1 MSKGASLFLGLA
13 LGASVAGHESSS
25 AARSSARPL
34 AATSLNYLNATL
46 QARNTISV
54 NVYSGSRSPL
64 NDIYV
69 ELLDDVNSTVNRQR
83 TTGSGRVMFSGLALG
98 RYRVRVLP
106 YGTEY
111 TEQVRDVEL
120 VNYSP
125 SSTGGSVDEQVDF
138 YLKARE
144 GVNSGPFA
152 APPGVVFVQDVPDG
166 AKRIYDK
173 GVLELRENKQ
183 KEGFESLRKAIEIF
197 PTYYAALE
205 RLGTEYVTVAGATPA
220 HYEAAR
226 VLLTKATEVN
236 RRGFPST
243 FGLGLAQYR
252 LKMTNEAVENLK
264 RATTLH
270 NQSVDAYLYLGLA
283 LNQAGKTAEAEA
295 TLKRASE
302 IGKGKAAEVHFQL
315 ARLYSGQN
323 RYSEAA
329 NELELYLKAKPG
341 TPDTDKM
348 KQTIQQLREKAAKK

>member
-1 MSKGASLFLGLA
+1 MSKGASLLLGLA
-13 LGASVAGHESSS
+13 LGASAVGYESIPN
-25 AARSSARPL
+25 ASARPL
-34 AATSLNYLNATL
+34 LATSLNYLNATL

-69 ELLDDVNSTVNRQR
+69 ELLDDVNSTINRQR
-83 TTGSGRVMFSGLALG
+83 TTGSGRVVFSGLTIG
-98 RYRVRVLP
+98 RYKVRVLP

-111 TEQVRDVEL
+111 SDQVRDVEL
-120 VNYSP
+120 VNYSMSP
-125 SSTGGSVDEQVDF
+125 NGGSVDEQVDF
-138 YLKARE
+138 YLRPRE
-144 GVNSGPFA
+144 GIGSGPFA

-166 AKRIYDK
+166 AKRMYDK
-173 GVLELRENKQ
+173 GVQELRENKQ
-183 KEGFESLRKAIEIF
+183 KEGFENLRKAIEIF

-205 RLGTEYVTVAGATPA
+205 RLGTEYIMVAGATPA

-226 VLLTKATEVN
+226 VLLMKATEVN

-252 LKMTNEAVENLK
+252 LKMTDAAVENLK

-270 NQSVDAYLYLGLA
+270 NKSADAYLYLGMA

-302 IGKGKAAEVHFQL
+302 ISKGKAAEVHFQL

-323 RYSEAA
+323 RYGEAA
-329 NELELYLKAKPG
+329 DELELYLKTKQG
-341 TPDTDKM
+341 TPDADKM